1 MKKFLEEFK
10 AFALRGNV
18 IDLAV
23 GVIIGAAF
31 QAIVKSLT
39 DDIISP
45 LLGLFAKTDFSY
57 LSFFIG
63 EVEVRYGA
71 FITAIINFIIMALM
85 IFLLVKSMNRL
96 ASIGQKHEEAPKA
109 PTAKTCPYCCTE
121 IPIEAIRCPHC
132 TSELE
137 KADTQA

>member
-63 EVEVRYGA
+63 GVEIRYGA

-85 IFLLVKSMNRL
+85 IFLLVKFMNRL
-96 ASIGQKHEEAPKA
+96 ASIGQKHEEPPKA
-109 PTAKTCPYCCTE
+109 PTVKTCPYCCTE

-137 KADTQA
+137 KAAFQA

>member
-63 EVEVRYGA
+63 EVEIRYGA

-96 ASIGQKHEEAPKA
+96 ASIGQKYEEEPPKA
-109 PTAKTCPYCCTE
+109 PTVKTCPYCFTE
-121 IPIEAIRCPHC
+121 IHIEATRCPHC

-137 KADTQA
+137 IKQS